1 MFAKGRE
8 SVIKSYIIFS
18 NSQNKQMTDTQ
29 HNQSTISSPTQSTV
43 RLTSLVPILSRS
55 YIASVEQSGNMSNI
69 S

>member
-55 YIASVEQSGNMSNI
+55 YIAGVEQSGNMSNI